1 MLFRLLFSLVIILW
15 SPSAL
20 SRPTIGMSFPPV
32 KDTQHLSFSLEKL
45 RQLDVVHVRISE
57 DWALREPQ
65 RGKFNWAPLE
75 RRINVFWDAKIKVL
89 LTVQANGPKWATS
102 KCNSKSCD
110 FKNWQDVEPFLGE
123 LLKRV
128 GHKIDAIQFG
138 NEWDEQYVAGTK
150 RYTELQNKFYSFVK
164 ARRKNLPVV
173 IGGIT
178 SNVLLYQSICLNG
191 ATFKSV
197 DIQLKK
203 PIDVNKLLQNDFC
216 NRKKQKH
223 VATLANV
230 KSALRSASYDIL
242 DVHLYDLPELWPQLI
257 KVARNFSKKPIFVTE
272 FGGPNP
278 QFEKHDEAYQARR
291 LAIYLKT
298 IKTLPVRRAYYFK
311 LTDDPSSY
319 HSKSGLY
326 TTSGKAKPALTV
338 FSNR

>member
-1 MLFRLLFSLVIILW
+1 MLFRLLFSLIIILW
-15 SPSAL
+15 SPGAL
-20 SRPTIGMSFPPV
+20 SRPTIGTSFPPV

-45 RQLDVVHVRISE
+45 RQLDIVHVRISE

-89 LTVQANGPKWATS
+89 WTVQANGPKWATS

-110 FKNWQDVEPFLGE
+110 CKNWQDVEPFLGE

-203 PIDVNKLLQNDFC
+203 SRMLTSYCKTNFAIVRNKNMSQHWQTWNQLD
-216 NRKKQKH
+216 
-223 VATLANV
+223 A
-230 KSALRSASYDIL
+230 ALHMISWMY
-242 DVHLYDLPELWPQLI
+242 
-257 KVARNFSKKPIFVTE
+257 IFM
-272 FGGPNP
+272 
-278 QFEKHDEAYQARR
+278 
-291 LAIYLKT
+291 IYLS
-298 IKTLPVRRAYYFK
+298 FGH
-311 LTDDPSSY
+311 SS
-319 HSKSGLY
+319 
-326 TTSGKAKPALTV
+326 
-338 FSNR
+338 